1 MTDKDPRK
9 RCFHCTF
16 TNCPGTNGA
25 LGSITP
31 DLLTALFTAPETS
44 KTNTGHH
51 HHHRRKHKR
60 ARKQENPAV
69 TEGNEDTVPQKSL
82 KQEDDNGSKE
92 EMDNLDFPHE
102 HQEDEEY
109 DKEEEEMDILDLEL
123 LEDEE

>member
-31 DLLTALFTAPETS
+31 ALLASLFTAPETS

-60 ARKQENPAV
+60 ARKQENLTAA
-69 TEGNEDTVPQKSL
+69 EGNKDTFPQKDS
-82 KQEDDNGSKE
+82 KQEDDEGSKGKI
-92 EMDNLDFPHE
+92 DNLDFSQE
-102 HQEDEEY
+102 HQEDDEY
-109 DKEEEEMDILDLEL
+109 DDEEEEMDIMDLKL